1 MANKKTLL
9 IGAAIMCL
17 TIGCFG
23 VVFSNNGF
31 SKLVRNFADSEV
43 GKVTFQNNGSNVE
56 ESFLIEEDSV
66 NYYTELIGGR
76 LYGGTPLYAKAS
88 HCTTL
93 GESDEYIAK
102 MFNGTVSFC
111 DELGAEYKFQN
122 LSTIEIYS
130 ACAVDITLYTSIDG
144 ENFTESYVCTEDSGF
159 GSFSIANQRYVRFS
173 TGGDIEFYISKVV
186 LNYSCSYDYVEP
198 EIKTLTVYSSN
209 DFHGKIQENGDEVG
223 LAKYATFFKNKSAQE
238 NTLLIDSGD
247 SWQGSAYS
255 NLNYGNLVNDVM
267 IEAGWDVRTV
277 GNHDFDWGVD
287 ALKAN
292 TARQYKGKT
301 LTTLA
306 ANIYDYNFD
315 TKQFGDTQQSEIGDK
330 TATFILENGLKV
342 GVVGVIGYSQITSI
356 NSLYTHD
363 IGFKNH
369 INTIK
374 EEATNLRNTGCNI
387 VIASCHTGEEEIK
400 GYGLEDYVDLVLCAH
415 THRYEVSTENGLTF
429 AQFSSNGRMAGE
441 ITLSFDT
448 GLNSVVHTNVNSY
461 YSSDIKDAVTSID
474 STINS
479 LINASIT
486 TSDAIASE
494 VVANNVTGDF
504 TRGYTLE
511 PLMTQAV
518 YDTAIA
524 EGYTDIICSYVNDAR
539 CNYVTPTDGK
549 LTYADIYE
557 AFPFDNTVYIIE
569 ITGREVMNELNKYNY
584 ACFSQDFLDG
594 GKLIETGKKYKIAC
608 LDYLAFHTDDSRYY
622 NYFDDNNGNYLGT
635 LTDNY
640 RIILKNWLA
649 DKGYNSG
656 TELNPY
662 NFNRNYYK
670 YSNIGQISWLS
681 YFDLTFMMN
690 DGTDTV
696 YDTVE
701 DVKINDLIMNHLPN
715 VNPTRENYTFDG
727 WYLDIGCNNPIGYTA
742 VTSNLT
748 IYAKWVSASTY
759 STGDITYNDFVED
772 STATN
777 VKASNIASA
786 EKTISLTHSAMVIG
800 IDRAD
805 SPYNNTCFKI
815 AANGF
820 LCATAPTGYIITSF
834 SIRICYSYDNFNFY
848 AGTEADVGNELS
860 ENIVKSE
867 SSPWW
872 TQYSITPNSQSV
884 YMQNTY
890 NGVVN
895 CYEINITINPVA

>member
-1 MANKKTLL
+1 MKNKKSFL
-9 IGAAIMCL
+9 IGAAAFCL
-17 TIGCFG
+17 AIAGFG
-23 VVFSNNGF
+23 ALYSTNTLA
-31 SKLVRNFADSEV
+31 KLVRNVADGEV
-43 GKVTFQNNGSNVE
+43 GKITFQNNGSNVE
-56 ESFLIEEDSV
+56 ESFLIKEDSV
-66 NYYTELIGGR
+66 NYYVQTTGGR

-93 GESDEYIAK
+93 GGSNEYIAK
-102 MFNGTVSFC
+102 MFNATVSFC
-111 DELGAEYKFQN
+111 DELGTEYKFQN

-130 ACAVDITLYTSIDG
+130 ACATDFTIYTSIDG
-144 ENFTESYVCTEDSGF
+144 ENFTATYVSTEDSGY

-173 TGGDIEFYISKVV
+173 TGGYMEFLISKVV

-198 EIKTLTVYSSN
+198 EIKTLTVYASN

-223 LAKYATFFKNKSAQE
+223 LAKYATFFKNKGTQE

-287 ALKAN
+287 AVKAN

-306 ANIYDYNFD
+306 ANIYDYDFD
-315 TKQFGDTQQSEIGDK
+315 HKTFGDTQQSEIGGK

-369 INTIK
+369 VNTIK
-374 EEATNLRNTGCNI
+374 EEATNLRNAGCNI
-387 VIASCHTGEEEIK
+387 VIASCHTGEEEVK
-400 GYGLEDYVDLVLCAH
+400 GYDLEDYVDLVLCAH
-415 THRYEVSTENGLTF
+415 THRFEVSTENGLTF

-448 GLNSVVHTNVNSY
+448 GLNTVVNTNVNTY
-461 YSSDIKDAVTSID
+461 YSYDIKNAVTSID
-474 STINS
+474 PTINS
-479 LINASIT
+479 LISTSIAAS
-486 TSDAIASE
+486 DVVASE

-504 TRGYTLE
+504 TKGYTLE

-539 CNYVTPTDGK
+539 CNYLAPTNGK

-584 ACFSQDFLDG
+584 TCFSQDFLDG
-594 GKLIETGKKYKIAC
+594 GKIIETGKKYKIAC
-608 LDYLAFHTDDSRYY
+608 LDYLAFHTSDSRDY

-635 LTDNY
+635 LTNNY
-640 RIILKNWLA
+640 RIILKNWLTE
-649 DKGYNSG
+649 KGYNSG

-662 NFNRNYYK
+662 NFNKNYYK

-690 DGTDTV
+690 DGTDTI

-701 DVKINDLIMNHLPN
+701 DVQINDLIMNHLPN
-715 VNPTRENYTFDG
+715 ANPTRENYTFGG
-727 WYLDIGCNNPIGYTA
+727 WYLDAGCSNPIGFTA

-748 IYAKWVSASTY
+748 IYAKWVPANEY
-759 STGDITYNDFVED
+759 STSNLDYTNFLVGSE
-772 STATN
+772 STTVNATN
-777 VKASNIASA
+777 TNDESVSI
-786 EKTISLTHSAMVIG
+786 TFTHSPIYDVSQYSEFAI
-800 IDRAD
+800 
-805 SPYNNTCFKI
+805 PN
-815 AANGF
+815 NGF
-820 LCATAPTGYIITSF
+820 LALTAPSGF
-834 SIRICYSYDNFNFY
+834 
-848 AGTEADVGNELS
+848 
-860 ENIVKSE
+860 IVKSI
-867 SSPWW
+867 
-872 TQYSITPNSQSV
+872 TILQYSRHPENLTFYSGTSAIPENELTK
-884 YMQNTY
+884 TY
-890 NGVVN
+890 EEVAGN
-895 CYEINITINPVA
+895 NITNILYNIQVNSESLYIVETNDLYNTSIFYLSVTLTKIS

>member
-1 MANKKTLL
+1 MKDKKSLL
-9 IGAAIMCL
+9 IGVGILCL
-17 TIGCFG
+17 TIGGFG
-23 VVFSNNGF
+23 MAFSNNVF
-31 SKLVRNFADSEV
+31 SKLVRNVADGEV

-56 ESFLIEEDSV
+56 ESFLVEEDSV
-66 NYYTELIGGR
+66 NYYTELIGGK

-88 HCTTL
+88 HCKTL
-93 GESDEYIAK
+93 GGSDDYIAK
-102 MFNGTVSFC
+102 MFNGTISFC
-111 DELGAEYKFQN
+111 DELETEYKFQN

-144 ENFTESYVCTEDSGF
+144 ENFTTTYVCTEDSGY

-173 TGGDIEFYISKVV
+173 TGGDMEFFISKVV

-198 EIKTLTVYSSN
+198 EIKTLTVYASN
-209 DFHGKIQENGDEVG
+209 DFHGKIQENGNEVG
-223 LAKYATFFKNKSAQE
+223 LAKYATFFKNKGAQE

-287 ALKAN
+287 AVKAN

-306 ANIYDYNFD
+306 ANIYDYDFD
-315 TKQFGDTQQSEIGDK
+315 HKTFGDTQQSEIGGK
-330 TATFILENGLKV
+330 TATFTLENGLKV
-342 GVVGVIGYSQITSI
+342 GVVGVIGSSQITSI

-369 INTIK
+369 ITTIK
-374 EEATNLRNTGCNI
+374 TEATNLRNAGCNI
-387 VIASCHTGEEEIK
+387 VIASCHTGEEEVK
-400 GYGLEDYVDLVLCAH
+400 GYDLEDYVDLVLCAH
-415 THRYEVSTENGLTF
+415 THKYQVSTENGLTF
-429 AQFSSNGRMAGE
+429 AQFSSNGRVAGE

-448 GLNSVVHTNVNSY
+448 GLNTVVHTDVNTY
-461 YSSDIKDAVTSID
+461 YSSDIKTAVTSID
-474 STINS
+474 PTINS
-479 LINASIT
+479 LISTSIAAS
-486 TSDAIASE
+486 DVVASE
-494 VVANNVTGDF
+494 VVANNVSGDF
-504 TRGYTLE
+504 VKDYTLE
-511 PLMTQAV
+511 PLMAQAV

-524 EGYTDIICSYVNDAR
+524 EGYTDIICSYVNYAR
-539 CNYVTPTDGK
+539 CNTLTPTDGK

-584 ACFSQDFLDG
+584 VRFSQDFLDG
-594 GKLIETGKKYKIAC
+594 GKIIETGKKYKIAC
-608 LDYLAFHTDDSRYY
+608 LDYLAFHTDDSRDYD
-622 NYFDDNNGNYLGT
+622 YFDDNNGNYLGT
-635 LTDNY
+635 LTNNY
-640 RIILKNWLA
+640 RIILKNWLT

-656 TELNPY
+656 TELNPAD
-662 NFNRNYYK
+662 FNKNYYK
-670 YSNIGQISWLS
+670 YNNIGQISWLS

-690 DGTDTV
+690 DGTDDV

-701 DVKINDLIMNHLPN
+701 DVQINDLIMNHLPN
-715 VNPTRENYTFDG
+715 VNPTRENYAFDG
-727 WYLDIGCNNPIGYTA
+727 WYLDAGCSNPIGFTA

-759 STGDITYNDFVED
+759 STGDITYNDFVAD
-772 STATN
+772 STATE
-777 VKASNIASA
+777 VTALNIGSS

-800 IDRAD
+800 IDREEN
-805 SPYNNTCFKI
+805 PYNNMCFKI
-815 AANGF
+815 AGNGF
-820 LCATAPTGYIITSF
+820 LCATAPDGYIITSF

-860 ENIVKSE
+860 EDITKAA

-872 TQYSITPNSQSV
+872 SQYSVTPNSQSV
-884 YMQNTY
+884 YIQNTY
-890 NGVVN
+890 SGVVN
-895 CYEINITINPVA
+895 CYEINITINPAA